1 MRTRPRDAARALT
14 TAALLMSGCAQVVS
28 ATAIERQEYGR
39 RASVH
44 REDGAS
50 RVTLSRDGFVV
61 RMHAERAVVCVRSD
75 EVEGVDVVTTTRSV
89 DPGSDRL
96 STWAVGALVVGGLVG
111 LIPLYKEDAR
121 ENWEPY
127 AIGGGALGIIGLGAL
142 LPRLVASASTGES
155 RASRPFR
162 VTVPVSGAAP
172 EECARRPERA
182 VLVIRADRR
191 VLFERVTDAAGSL
204 SLNLAEALPVEAFRG
219 ASPWASLTVS
229 SPSGA
234 LLATI
239 ELAPYRVAVAD
250 AQWARTDASPTP
262 ESLERFAADFPDD
275 ARASA
280 ARERAPLLRRA
291 LEALAR
297 DEERAATWTAA
308 GDSAAR
314 LEALSAEAVGD
325 VYEAEA
331 ECRLALRS
339 DDVADLRAN
348 LERCQ
353 RRIDVMPMEVRA
365 RRADVFARAEG
376 ERSQARDR
384 LAALVEAE
392 RAAGERARAERE
404 EAEREAEA
412 RRARAQR
419 HAAAATRS
427 ALSRARSI
435 VTQCRSG
442 RATGASAARAAY
454 EALSAARAGADGPAV
469 RALVLQVAAACRCTP
484 ACAGVTSP

>member
-1 MRTRPRDAARALT
+1 MPRPQHRAGALVV
-14 TAALLMSGCAQVVS
+14 AALMTSGCAQVVS
-28 ATAIERQEYGR
+28 ATSTERQEYAR
-39 RASVH
+39 HPSVR

-50 RVTLSRDGFVV
+50 RVTVTRDGFTV
-61 RMHAERAVVCVRSD
+61 RMRAERAIVCVRSD

-89 DPGSDRL
+89 DPTSDRL
-96 STWAVGALVVGGLVG
+96 TTWAVGALVVGSV
-111 LIPLYKEDAR
+111 IAAVPLYKEEAR
-121 ENWEPY
+121 DTWAPY
-127 AIGGGALGIIGLGAL
+127 VIGGGALGLLGLGAL
-142 LPRLVASASTGES
+142 VPRLVASASTGAS
-155 RASRPFR
+155 RESRPFR
-162 VTVPVSGAAP
+162 VTMPVSGAAP
-172 EECARRPERA
+172 EECATRPERA
-182 VLVIRADRR
+182 VLMFRAERR
-191 VLFERVTDAAGSL
+191 VLFERVTDDGGGL

-219 ASPWASLTVS
+219 ASPWRSLTVS

-250 AQWARTDASPTP
+250 AQWERTDASPTP
-262 ESLERFAADFPDD
+262 EALERFAADFPDD

-280 ARERAPLLRRA
+280 AAERAPLLRRA
-291 LEALAR
+291 AEALAR
-297 DEERAATWTAA
+297 DEERAVAWAEA
-308 GDSAAR
+308 GDNAAR
-314 LEALSAEAVGD
+314 LEALSAESVGD

-339 DDVADLRAN
+339 DDLADLRAN

-353 RRIDVMPMEVRA
+353 RRIDVMPTEVRA

-376 ERSQARDR
+376 ERTQARER
-384 LAALVEAE
+384 LATLVEAE
-392 RAAGERARAERE
+392 RAAEARAQAARE
-404 EAEREAEA
+404 EAARDAEA
-412 RRARAQR
+412 RRVRAQR

-442 RATGASAARAAY
+442 HASGASAARAAY
-454 EALSAARAGADGPAV
+454 EALSAARAGADGAAV

-484 ACAGVTSP
+484 ACAGVASP